1 MKRFSNDTA
10 LDLAEILAEKQK
22 IDEKIEKLELNKKRR
37 NEKKNKTK

>member
-1 MKRFSNDTA
+1 MRRFSNDTA

>member
-1 MKRFSNDTA
+1 MRRFSNDAA

-22 IDEKIEKLELNKKRR
+22 VDEKIEKLELNKKRR